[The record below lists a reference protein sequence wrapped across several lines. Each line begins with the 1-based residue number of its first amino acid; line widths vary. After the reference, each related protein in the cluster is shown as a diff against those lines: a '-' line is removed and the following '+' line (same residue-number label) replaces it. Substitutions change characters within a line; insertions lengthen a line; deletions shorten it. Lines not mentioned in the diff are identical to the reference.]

1 MKLWTQTSGSGDELL
16 LIHGWGMNA
25 AVWQTLATELE
36 KEYRVT
42 QVELPGHGASP
53 WNGLTSLE
61 SWAEQVLEV
70 APADAIWLGW
80 SLGGLVMQQAAQMQP
95 QKLRALVGVAT
106 SPCFVQRD
114 DWPCAMPAAVLEN
127 FAVELT
133 VNMRKTLRR
142 FLALQVQGEADARR
156 LLPQLRTALE
166 DRATAKPDALRAGL
180 MMLLHSD
187 FCKQLSKLEQPLC
200 WILGE
205 RDTLVP
211 RHLATALPGYQSE
224 AQLHVIRGAA
234 HAPFLS
240 HQPQVLEVLKGFVR
254 HV

>member
-1 MKLWTQTSGSGDELL
+1 MTLWTQTSGTGDELL

-25 AVWQTLATELE
+25 ALWLPLARELE
-36 KEYRVT
+36 KDHRVT
-42 QVELPGHGASP
+42 LVELPGHGESP
-53 WNGLTSLE
+53 WNGAASLE

-80 SLGGLVMQQAAQMQP
+80 SLGGLVMQQAAQMQ
-95 QKLRALVGVAT
+95 KLRGLVGMAT

-127 FAVELT
+127 FATEL
-133 VNMRKTLRR
+133 MADRRKTLRR
-142 FLALQVQGEADARR
+142 FLALQVQGATDARR
-156 LLPQLRTALE
+156 LLLELRKSLE
-166 DRATAKPDALRAGL
+166 ERPAPELDALQTGL
-180 MMLLHSD
+180 ALLLYSD
-187 FCKQLSKLEQPLC
+187 LRQQLSNLERPLC

-211 RHLATALPGYQSE
+211 KSLATALP
-224 AQLHVIRGAA
+224 AMQLHMIRGAA

-240 HQPQVLEVLKGFVR
+240 HLSRVVALLKGFIR